1 LRSELPSTLV
11 QIEFSGESTLALTR
25 VHTSARGSLQQWR
38 SPTGAAI
45 EGEAGQETKWGLP
58 SPSNKTTSKA
68 VMVMQSKYI
77 LNSKNN
83 LEADYNYRRKSTE
96 GNGS

>member
-1 LRSELPSTLV
+1 LRSELQSTLV
-11 QIEFSGESTLALTR
+11 QIEFSGESTPAL
-25 VHTSARGSLQQWR
+25 VHTSAHGSLQQWR

>member
-1 LRSELPSTLV
+1 V
-11 QIEFSGESTLALTR
+11 
-25 VHTSARGSLQQWR
+25 
-38 SPTGAAI
+38 I

-58 SPSNKTTSKA
+58 SPSNKTTPKA

-83 LEADYNYRRKSTE
+83 LEADYNYTE